1 MSYRQYGIEPAL
13 VERVKFKL
21 KHPEVKDR
29 MTVLLQGVTKAD
41 LQDRSKVTGLVQEA
55 AGVLGENLVDS
66 EAKQIVDFVLAQK
79 INPSSTLHLIRLWA
93 MFR

>member
-21 KHPEVKDR
+21 KNPEVKDR
-29 MTVLLQGVTKAD
+29 MTVLLQGVTKTD
-41 LQDRSKVTGLVQEA
+41 LQDRMKVAALVQA
-55 AGVLGENLVDS
+55 AASAIGENVMAS
-66 EAKQIVDFVLAQK
+66 QANQIVEFVLAQK